1 MCRFQPRPISKL
13 CQWLLVPLLL
23 LAFEAV
29 QVWAVPVT
37 TPPRVLILDET
48 VSGGASSQE
57 ALAAQLAIPGCA
69 VDVVSAANWTSIPG
83 TGTGGPTGFG
93 FDSYRAIII
102 GDPLCGTSSPG
113 YLSALT
119 ALNASKTTWTPVTTG
134 NVIIMGIDNALH
146 SGSQVGADKTL
157 KRGVAFSVNDPTKT
171 GLYYAVSCYYDYTA
185 PATTPTLIPHLTGFG
200 TFLTR
205 NYPGACF
212 NAAHQVATHPL
223 FSATPALTDA
233 ELSNWS
239 CSTHEGFDAWP
250 PSFIVLAIALTNG
263 VYTATDGS
271 NGVPYMLVRGLGVK
285 VLSYIDLNPPSAT
298 NAVGTTHTVCA
309 TLSTNANPRVG
320 VTVTFTIT
328 AGPNIGTTG
337 TAVTDT
343 NGVACFT
350 YTDSGGPGTDF
361 IVASFKTATG
371 VVISSPTVMK
381 TWVSQ
386 CVAVGCEALQC
397 VTNGVWNYRFCVT
410 NLTKEIVQYVS
421 LLDPPPGVTFTPS
434 VFTVNPPL
442 LPGQATNVTVTITAP
457 PGSTNICFTLALH
470 TTNFVT
476 CCGVLHCVALPECCT
491 RIIDSSM
498 TYITNSGPTSIY
510 NYTITFQNL
519 SSGSVKYVFFAADQP
534 CVVFNPTVINTTL
547 PAYGGPSL
555 MLPGQIRTFTVQVQ
569 ITSPCPGPLT
579 FLLATH
585 NSNLVECCSSRV
597 KLPAKGSVRLSSPAD
612 GISVVSGTTLEL
624 DAVLTAGFA
633 ASEVR
638 FYEDSTF
645 LTKDSTVPY
654 SMFVS
659 NLTEGSYVF
668 SAAALLSSGELET
681 SDGVHVTV
689 LSPHQHA
696 PVPLGAALSG
706 NAIALSLPTEPGQ
719 QWRIEYTDQAIVGP
733 WTSLTNFVGDGTV
746 ITVTDTIQN
755 QKHRFYRAVLTE

>member
-1 MCRFQPRPISKL
+1 M
-13 CQWLLVPLLL
+13 QWLMLLL
-23 LAFEAV
+23 LAI
-29 QVWAVPVT
+29 QTLPLLAVPVT
-37 TPPRVLILDET
+37 SPPRVLILDET
-48 VSGGASSQE
+48 VSGGVSSQE
-57 ALAAQLAIPGCA
+57 AMAAQLAIPGCA
-69 VDVVSAANWTSIPG
+69 VDVVTAANWTSIPG

-146 SGSQVGADKTL
+146 AGSQVGADKTV
-157 KRGVAFSVNDPTKT
+157 KRGVAFAVNDPTKT
-171 GLYYAVSCYYDYTA
+171 GFYYAVSCYYDYTA
-185 PATTPTLIPHLTGFG
+185 PATTPTLVPHLTGFG

-212 NAAHQVATHPL
+212 NAAHQVATHPI

-250 PSFIVLAIALTNG
+250 PNFIVLAIALTNG

-271 NGVPYMLVRGLGVK
+271 NGVPYMLVRGEGVK
-285 VLSYIDLNPPSAT
+285 VISYIDLNPPSAT

-328 AGPNIGTTG
+328 AGPNVGTTG

-350 YTDSGGPGTDF
+350 YADTGGPGTDF
-361 IVASFKTATG
+361 IVASFATAAGT
-371 VVISSPTVMK
+371 VISSPTVMK
-381 TWVSQ
+381 TWVNGPCLS
-386 CVAVGCEALQC
+386 VGCEALQC

-410 NLTKEIVQYVS
+410 NLSKDVIQYVS
-421 LLDPPPGVTFTPS
+421 FLDLPPGVTFTPS
-434 VFTVNPPL
+434 IFTASPPL
-442 LPGQATNVTVTITAP
+442 LPGQATNVTVTINAP
-457 PGSTNICFTLALH
+457 VGSTNVCFTMGLH
-470 TTNFVT
+470 TTNFVK

-491 RIIDSSM
+491 RLIDSSM
-498 TYITNSGPTSIY
+498 TYLTNSGPTSFY

-519 SSGSVKYVFFAADQP
+519 SSDSVKYVFFAPDQP
-534 CVVFNPTVINTTL
+534 CVVFNPAIVNMTL

-555 MLPGQIRTFTVQVQ
+555 MLPGQIRTITVQVQ
-569 ITSPCPGPLT
+569 ITAPCPGPLT

-597 KLPAKGSVRLSSPAD
+597 RLPAKGSVKLTAPAD
-612 GISVVSGTTLEL
+612 GISVLSGSTLEL
-624 DAVLTAGFA
+624 DAALTAGFT

-638 FYEDSTF
+638 FYQDSTM
-645 LTKDSTVPY
+645 LTKDVTAPY

-668 SAAALLSSGELET
+668 SAAALLPSGEIET
-681 SDGVHVTV
+681 SDGAHVTV
-689 LSPHQHA
+689 LSPHQHVG
-696 PVPLGAALSG
+696 VPLSAALSG
-706 NAIALSLPTEPGQ
+706 TTIALSLPTEPGQ
-719 QWRIEYTDQAIVGP
+719 PWTIEYTDQAIAGP
-733 WTSLTNFVGDGTV
+733 WTPLTNFIGDGTI
-746 ITVTDTIQN
+746 ITVTDSVQN
-755 QKHRFYRAVLTE
+755 KTHRFYRAVLTQ